1 MSTPGQP
8 VDARALVQQAIEALR
23 KGDPATARDRFQ
35 QVIASGV
42 ADASVWLGLALAL
55 RGTNDKEGSLVAIEQ
70 ALKLEPRNI
79 RARVMKADHY
89 AELGDARAASAFYA
103 SVVRAAPPP
112 EQLPPELR
120 NEVARAEVMSRRY
133 AADYEVF
140 LRDRL
145 SGLAF
150 ADDSAFAQSLDL
162 MLGKKQIY
170 LQQPKHFYFPGLP
183 QTQFYDRAQF
193 PWLDAVEAAT
203 DAIRAEL
210 LEVMKDHAAFT
221 PYLESR
227 ADRPF
232 QDVHG
237 MLDNPDWSAF
247 YLWKNG
253 EPVADNIA
261 RCPNTMAALAGAPL
275 ARIKGRTPS
284 VLFSLLRPG
293 AVIPPH
299 HGFVNTRL
307 ICHLPLIVPEGCAF
321 RVGNDTR
328 PWRESKAWL
337 FDDTIEHEAWN
348 RSSETRVILLFD
360 VWRPELSDEERAL
373 VAAMFEAIDDY
384 GGGGGEWSV

>member
-23 KGDPATARDRFQ
+23 KGDPATGRDRFQ

-89 AELGDARAASAFYA
+89 AEMGDARAASAFYA

-150 ADDSAFAQSLDL
+150 ADDGAFAQSLDL

-328 PWRESKAWL
+328 PWREGEAWL

-360 VWRPELSDEERAL
+360 VWRPELSDDERTL
-373 VAAMFEAIDDY
+373 VATMFEAIDAY